1 MTRID
6 HVVMATSDLELGAA
20 QLQHDFGLAT
30 EPGGRHPRFGTIN
43 RLMPMD
49 EQYLELVAVAD
60 PERAA
65 SNPFGRAVAAAA
77 RYKGMRALAVCLQGP
92 DLEAVAGR
100 LGLPI
105 EAGSRITPDGVDLSW
120 RTVGMAEAFSQ
131 TQLPFFIAWDSRAT
145 HPSRANGNDRL
156 GSARLTRVEI
166 GGNPEEVTKWVGGEV
181 PGLIPIGGSPGI
193 RSVVIAMADGGTVT
207 IR

>member
-1 MTRID
+1 M
-6 HVVMATSDLELGAA
+6 
-20 QLQHDFGLAT
+20 
-30 EPGGRHPRFGTIN
+30 
-43 RLMPMD
+43 
-49 EQYLELVAVAD
+49 
-60 PERAA
+60 
-65 SNPFGRAVAAAA
+65 AAAA
-77 RYKGMRALAVCLQGP
+77 RSKGMRVLAVCLQAP

-105 EAGSRITPDGVDLSW
+105 EAGARITPDGVDVGW

-131 TQLPFFIAWDSRAT
+131 TQLPFFIAWDSRAM
-145 HPSRANGNDRL
+145 HPGHTSGDDRL
-156 GSARLTRVEI
+156 GAPRFARVEI

-181 PGLIPIGGSPGI
+181 PGLITIGGSPGI